1 MFATRVNP
9 LDPEV
14 RRMPRLLD
22 PELHGWP
29 IDDPARRAIV
39 ERRISMLGRT
49 DWTGYPAGVPK
60 LGRLGSTVTL
70 FIVIPILC
78 VVTLLILVLAGSPN
92 AAYAFGL
99 TFLAEGA
106 IFAVI
111 YRDRRRNLTRAAAL
125 ETGHPVCLF
134 CGYYNLGHHTRDS
147 CCECGAAMP
156 ELPSERFPAPEEDE
170 TVLDMRRRRR
180 RIPGIQFEKP

>member
-1 MFATRVNP
+1 
-9 LDPEV
+9 
-14 RRMPRLLD
+14 MPRLLD

-29 IDDPARRAIV
+29 IDAAARRAIV

-134 CGYYNLGHHTRDS
+134 CGYYNLGHHTQDS
-147 CCECGAAMP
+147 VACFRAFRTVCPGSVGDAVSCRE
-156 ELPSERFPAPEEDE
+156 PSRPP
-170 TVLDMRRRRR
+170 RQ
-180 RIPGIQFEKP
+180 PGIVRSGAPA